1 MFASRNQNQTKDPE
15 GKRPERGDSTPDR
28 KTTSQH
34 NPLWQSLAMRSVVL
48 QPKLTIS
55 QADDPYEREAD
66 RVADQVMRMP
76 APQSEGHGL
85 SITPV
90 TLRQA
95 QRKCA
100 ECQEEEEEGALQRKE
115 SSGAEAPATA
125 PPTVDQT
132 LSSPGQPLD
141 TATRAYF
148 EPRFGHSL
156 ADVRLH
162 TDGQADIAARGVRAH
177 AFTVGNR

>member
-15 GKRPERGDSTPDR
+15 GKQPERGGSTPDR
-28 KTTSQH
+28 KTNSQH

-66 RVADQVMRMP
+66 RVAEQVMRMP
-76 APQSEGHGL
+76 APPSGGHAL

-90 TLRQA
+90 TSRHA

-100 ECQEEEEEGALQRKE
+100 DCEEEK
-115 SSGAEAPATA
+115 
-125 PPTVDQT
+125 
-132 LSSPGQPLD
+132 
-141 TATRAYF
+141 
-148 EPRFGHSL
+148 
-156 ADVRLH
+156 
-162 TDGQADIAARGVRAH
+162 
-177 AFTVGNR
+177 